1 MGVEKC
7 FFLLILI
14 YRFELGLDC
23 SCTLNFSV
31 GVKVC
36 RAIILTGWVSDEDK
50 LDAPKQNACR
60 SFVSLESW
68 NQGLSMI

>member
-1 MGVEKC
+1 MT
-7 FFLLILI
+7 FLMKEHRGI
-14 YRFELGLDC
+14 
-23 SCTLNFSV
+23 TLHKDMLEAAKSV
-31 GVKVC
+31 TRGSVKVC